1 VDNPS
6 QYFLAFVLGL
16 VGMANVQRITRSAV
30 LAAKEDV
37 YVLAART
44 IGASDV
50 RVMARHILPNIFSP
64 IIVVFTGAI
73 GAYILAEAGLAFIG
87 LGNVQAVSWGRMV
100 NEGRFLGPA
109 KPLMALF
116 VGLALSMTVLGFNLA
131 GDALRDVLDPR
142 LRGRSGR
149 AGF

>member
-1 VDNPS
+1 
-6 QYFLAFVLGL
+6 
-16 VGMANVQRITRSAV
+16 M
-30 LAAKEDV
+30 
-37 YVLAART
+37 
-44 IGASDV
+44 
-50 RVMARHILPNIFSP
+50 RVMTRHILPNIVSP
-64 IIVVFTGAI
+64 IIVLFTGAI

-87 LGNVQAVSWGRMV
+87 LGDATAISWGRMV
-100 NEGRFLGPA
+100 NEGRLLGPA

-116 VGLALSMTVLGFNLA
+116 VGMALSLTVLGFNLA